1 MIQLSLRICFKV
13 NAKFLIFNLAENFHQ
28 LNHGNSL
35 FELSSKRKLARM
47 RANNPILNM
56 EDKQEELYSI
66 QQAVTQLGGISDTL
80 ASIQESL
87 VNNEI
92 ANIKNKV
99 K

>member
-1 MIQLSLRICFKV
+1 
-13 NAKFLIFNLAENFHQ
+13 
-28 LNHGNSL
+28 
-35 FELSSKRKLARM
+35 
-47 RANNPILNM
+47 M